1 MEMHSWVAQVRKGL
15 VEMCVMGILRRGEAY
30 GYEILQALQSVRG
43 LAITE
48 STVYPIL
55 SRLTKEGWLEVRV
68 AASPSGPPRRYY
80 RLTAAGETRVAEMI
94 AYWKDIEE
102 STNELLEGDPS

>member
-1 MEMHSWVAQVRKGL
+1 MRAWVAQVRKGL
-15 VEMCVMGILRRGEAY
+15 VELCIMAALRQGEAY
-30 GYEILQALQSVRG
+30 GYELLQRLANAEG

-55 SRLTKEGWLEVRV
+55 SRLKAEGWVKVRA

-80 RLTAAGETRVAEMI
+80 QLTPLGEKRLKQMEE
-94 AYWKDIEE
+94 YWLEIQR
-102 STNELLEGDPS
+102 STDNLLGGNSK